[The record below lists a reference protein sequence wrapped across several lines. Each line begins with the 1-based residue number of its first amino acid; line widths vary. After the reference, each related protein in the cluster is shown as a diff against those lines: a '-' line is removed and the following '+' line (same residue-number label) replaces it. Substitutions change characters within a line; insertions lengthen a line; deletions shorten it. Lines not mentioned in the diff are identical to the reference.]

1 MSRTSPYRTIVVT
14 IWDDPDWRL
23 LSAGAQWTYFMLLT
37 QKDLTAAGTMSY
49 NPRKW
54 AKGCNSLSEA
64 HVERC
69 VYELQDHRFV
79 YLDADTDEVLIR
91 TYVRNDG
98 IWKQPNMIRSA
109 CKSAVLVSSP
119 LLRASLAFELA
130 RMPKSKNPDAAKAV
144 VDTLAVLA
152 PGGVPE
158 LAPEPF
164 PNPSSNPSGTLPEPF
179 PNPSAGQDLTKSE
192 YQQVRAENGNPSSNP
207 SGTLRG
213 RVGGGGGGGGY
224 CSSKSTTLFTPSKER
239 EEENQAFQAFCEAY
253 PKDIPQ
259 TQRIEL
265 AARWQA
271 ASNAHGADRMLK
283 AAQRYTAAMDA
294 AGTERKFAKNP
305 VAWIKDGLFEE
316 HMPDELEPYQG
327 MDVVAWLD
335 EVTARRDVNTAKRYA
350 TGDDYLPEWPAEYEG
365 WTAAEVEAFRESDK
379 DRWFREHR
387 ALHIEVLSRRYGG
400 ASDVA

>member
-1 MSRTSPYRTIVVT
+1 MSRSHARIVTT
-14 IWDDPDWRL
+14 IWIDQDWRQL
-23 LSAGAQWTYFMLLT
+23 NAAAQWLYMTILT
-37 QKDLTAAGTMSY
+37 QPDLSYAGTLSV
-49 NPRKW
+49 NVGKW
-54 AKGCNSLSEA
+54 AKMASGTTPGDIQGWLRSLA
-64 HVERC
+64 
-69 VYELQDHRFV
+69 DARFV
-79 YLDADTDEVLIR
+79 VLDEDSDELMVRSFI
-91 TYVRNDG
+91 RNDG
-98 IWKQPNMIRSA
+98 VAKQPKILMSACRSA
-109 CKSAVLVSSP
+109 RTVVSD
-119 LLRASLAFELA
+119 LIRAELAFELS
-130 RMPKSKNPDAAKAV
+130 RIERPKYEHAV
-144 VDTLAVLA
+144 ALLDETVAELA
-152 PGGVPE
+152 PGGVPSE
-158 LAPEPF
+158 SPSKARKGFITDPERVNDSSG
-164 PNPSSNPSGTLPEPF
+164 NPRKGFQQNPKWKGLINLPETP
-179 PNPSAGQDLTKSE
+179 
-192 YQQVRAENGNPSSNP
+192 
-207 SGTLRG
+207 
-213 RVGGGGGGGGY
+213 GGGGGGGGY
-224 CSSKSTTLFTPSKER
+224 CSSKSTTLLTPSKKR
-239 EEENQAFQAFCEAY
+239 EEENQEFQAFCEAY

-283 AAQRYTAAMDA
+283 AAQRYTSAMDA

-305 VAWIKDGLFEE
+305 VVWLKDGLFVE
-316 HMPDELEPYQG
+316 HLPDELEPYQG

>member
-54 AKGCNSLSEA
+54 AKGCDALSEA

-79 YLDADTDEVLIR
+79 YLDEDTDEVLIR

-119 LLRASLAFELA
+119 LLRAALAFELA
-130 RMPKSKNPDAAKAV
+130 RMPKSQNEPAAKAV
-144 VDTLAVLA
+144 ADSLAVLA

-158 LAPEPF
+158 TAPEPF
-164 PNPSSNPSGTLPEPF
+164 PNPSVNPSV
-179 PNPSAGQDLTKSE
+179 NPSTAPELGESE
-192 YQQVRAENGNPSSNP
+192 YPQVRAENGNPSPNP

-213 RVGGGGGGGGY
+213 RVGGGGGGY
-224 CSSKSTTLFTPSKER
+224 CSSKSTTLFAPSKKS
-239 EEENQAFQAFCEAY
+239 EEENQSFRAFCEAY
-253 PKDIPQ
+253 PKDIPSS
-259 TQRIEL
+259 QRIEL
-265 AARWQA
+265 QARWQS
-271 ASNAHGADRMLK
+271 ASNVHGTERVLK
-283 AAQRYTAAMDA
+283 AAERYTSSLDSS
-294 AGTERKFAKNP
+294 GTDRKFAKNP
-305 VAWIKDGLFEE
+305 IVWIKDGLFEE
-316 HMPDELEPYQG
+316 HLPDELEPYRG

-335 EVTARRDVNTAKRYA
+335 EVTARRDIATAIRYA
-350 TGDDYLPEWPAEYEG
+350 TGDTFMPQWPADYSG
-365 WTAAEVEAFRESDK
+365 WTQAEADAFRESDK

-387 ALHIEVLSRRYGG
+387 EMHLEVLGRRYGEDR
-400 ASDVA
+400 DVA